1 MQRLNGREV
10 VMQLITAYEEEAALY
25 AGLEEAAADQRHLLA
40 NGQDPGRLAA
50 LDAGRAPWY
59 HTPSLAEH
67 IGKIEAGIAPLR
79 EYWEKVRDGARDSRV
94 RALARTLD
102 QLLEELVERIHTI
115 VEIEKENSQALLAVR
130 TANGT

>member
-40 NGQDPGRLAA
+40 NGQDPERLAT
-50 LDAGRAPWY
+50 LVERQSD
-59 HTPSLAEH
+59 LAEH

-79 EYWEKVRDGARDSRV
+79 EYWEKVRDGARDTRV

-102 QLLEELVERIHTI
+102 RLLEELVERIHAI
-115 VEIEKENSQALLAVR
+115 VEIEKENSQALLTVR
-130 TANGT
+130 TTNGT